1 MSFNDCF
8 KVHISYFKD
17 FDRNFQN
24 NYYFVLF
31 PSIQFL
37 NNLRQLR
44 LTLPSFSRQPI
55 HNNTGGFYC
64 QAIFKTFL
72 IFFEF
77 FLTTKYCVCPF
88 FRPNILFPRM
98 PKSFV
103 IYLRFSMYNALSIS
117 EHIELY
123 IRLNFKS
130 SDFHYFFK
138 LFRFFSTF
146 YFKSSLPLGS
156 EARNCPFYKHYI
168 LYISLFKAKS
178 FYKTDFSPLLSYERS
193 KI

>member
-1 MSFNDCF
+1 
-8 KVHISYFKD
+8 
-17 FDRNFQN
+17 
-24 NYYFVLF
+24 
-31 PSIQFL
+31 
-37 NNLRQLR
+37 
-44 LTLPSFSRQPI
+44 
-55 HNNTGGFYC
+55 
-64 QAIFKTFL
+64 
-72 IFFEF
+72 
-77 FLTTKYCVCPF
+77 
-88 FRPNILFPRM
+88 M

-168 LYISLFKAKS
+168 LYIGLFKAKS
-178 FYKTDFSPLLSYERS
+178 FYKTDFILLRSYKMRKFGYLLVKRARRWYNTSVEVFRETLRDYSPREFLG
-193 KI
+193 